1 MSAQINCQV
10 LTSRL
15 PKARGSTQLVAIV
28 FVLLV
33 ASVGSAYGSES
44 AATTDKSGSTD
55 REKSAS
61 AAPTTAAPTTVL
73 QGFGLFQQ
81 RCLSC
86 HGNPAFKEAPSP
98 EALREMTP
106 EHVFEVLSTGAMYPV
121 VGKSL
126 SDDERRA
133 VAESITGQLMG
144 TSRSGAAASMPNQC
158 PTQSTMA
165 DPAAGPAWNGWGAGP
180 ENRRFQSTTAAGL
193 SADTIGQLQLKWAFG
208 FPGGTSAYGQP
219 AVVSGRVFVGTD
231 TGWVYSLDAITGCIH
246 WSFKSQAGVRAAVSI
261 GSVHDHGK
269 VNYVAYFGDQNSNV
283 YAVDA
288 ISGTPIWRR
297 KVEAH
302 YASRITAAPALY
314 RKRLYVPIS
323 SWEEFSARSPDVE
336 CCTSVGAV
344 VALDA
349 DSGREVWKTYMI
361 PERPRVVGKNSH
373 GVRRWAPAGGSV
385 WNTPTIDSKRQTL
398 YVGTGDATTFP
409 AAATTD
415 AVIAIRLVDG
425 RILWSHQ
432 VHHSDSY
439 LVGCEGAARTDNC
452 PKVQGPDWDIPASPV
467 LHTLAGGRDEL
478 IIGTKPG
485 DILAL
490 DPASK
495 GAQLWRVNLSGS
507 VLANDGPIKAGNLPS
522 GVLWGFADDGERAYF
537 GLIGGGLV
545 ALDIANHAVSWRAP
559 LSANPTASI
568 DFTPSSSWISHG
580 TAATA
585 IPGAVFIGGSDGK
598 LFAVSSTDGREL
610 WSFDTARSFTTV
622 NDVAAHGGSFGAPGP
637 AVAGGMLFIGS
648 GYSGRGMPGNV
659 LLAFSTQ

>member
-1 MSAQINCQV
+1 M
-10 LTSRL
+10 
-15 PKARGSTQLVAIV
+15 ARGALHVIEKRIIRRSPQLVAIV
-28 FVLLV
+28 SVLLV
-33 ASVGSAYGSES
+33 ASTGGMYKSES
-44 AATTDKSGSTD
+44 AATTDENVSTD
-55 REKSAS
+55 REKSAIAVPS
-61 AAPTTAAPTTVL
+61 VL

-106 EHVFEVLSTGAMYPV
+106 EHVFEVLSTGAMYPI
-121 VGKSL
+121 VGRSL
-126 SDDERRA
+126 SDDQRRS

-144 TSRSGAAASMPNQC
+144 TSRSGAGATMPNQC
-158 PTQSTMA
+158 SEQSRMA
-165 DPAAGPAWNGWGAGP
+165 DPAAGPAWNGWGASL
-180 ENRRFQSTTAAGL
+180 ENRRFQSKRGAGL
-193 SADTIGQLQLKWAFG
+193 SADNIGKLQLKWAFG

-219 AVVSGRVFVGTD
+219 SVISGRVFVGAD

-246 WSFKSQAGVRAAVSI
+246 WSFKSQAGVRTAISVA
-261 GSVHDHGK
+261 SVHGHGK
-269 VNYVAYFGDQNSNV
+269 VKYVAYFGDLNSNV
-283 YAVDA
+283 YALDA
-288 ISGTPIWRR
+288 VSGTPIWRR

-314 RKRLYVPIS
+314 RRRLYVPIS
-323 SWEEFSARSPDVE
+323 SWEEFSARSLDVE

-349 DSGREVWKTYMI
+349 ESGTEIWKTYVI
-361 PERPRVVGKNSH
+361 PERPRVVGKNSR
-373 GVRRWAPAGGSV
+373 GVKRWAPAGGSV

-415 AVIAIRLVDG
+415 AVIAIRLADG

-432 VHHSDSY
+432 VHHGDSF
-439 LVGCEGAARTDNC
+439 LIGCEGAARTDNC

-467 LHTLAGGRDEL
+467 LHTLASGRDEL

-490 DPASK
+490 DPALKGSK
-495 GAQLWRVNLSGS
+495 LWRVNLHGS
-507 VLANDGPIKAGNLPS
+507 ALANDGPIEAGNRPN

-537 GLIGGGLV
+537 GLSGGGLV
-545 ALDIANHAVSWRAP
+545 ALDIADHAVLWRAP
-559 LSANPTASI
+559 LSANPTPSMEFTSSI
-568 DFTPSSSWISHG
+568 QRISHG
-580 TAATA
+580 AASTA
-585 IPGAVFIGGSDGK
+585 IPGVVLIGGSDGK

-610 WSFDTARSFTTV
+610 WSFDTARSYITV
-622 NDVAAHGGSFGAPGP
+622 NNVAAHGGSIGAPGP
-637 AVAGGMLFIGS
+637 TVAGGMLFVGS
-648 GYSGRGMPGNV
+648 GYNVIFGKPGNV
-659 LLAFSTQ
+659 LLAFSAQ

>member
-1 MSAQINCQV
+1 VIEKRITWRS
-10 LTSRL
+10 
-15 PKARGSTQLVAIV
+15 PQLAAIV
-28 FVLLV
+28 SVLLV
-33 ASVGSAYGSES
+33 ASTGNAYRSES
-44 AATTDKSGSTD
+44 AATTGESGSTD
-55 REKSAS
+55 REKSAI
-61 AAPTTAAPTTVL
+61 AAPSVL

-106 EHVFEVLSTGAMYPV
+106 EHVFEVLSTGAMYPI

-126 SDDERRA
+126 SEDQRRS

-144 TSRSGAAASMPNQC
+144 TSRSGAAATMPNQC
-158 PTQSTMA
+158 SAQSTMA
-165 DPAAGPAWNGWGAGP
+165 DPAAGPAWNGWGAGL
-180 ENRRFQSTTAAGL
+180 ENRRFQSKKAAGL
-193 SADTIGQLQLKWAFG
+193 SADNIGQLQLKWAFG

-219 AVVSGRVFVGTD
+219 SVISGRVFVGAD
-231 TGWVYSLDAITGCIH
+231 TGWVYSLDAKTGCIY
-246 WSFKSQAGVRAAVSI
+246 WSFKSRAGVRTAVSVS
-261 GSVHDHGK
+261 SVHDHGK
-269 VNYVAYFGDQNSNV
+269 VKYAAYFGDQNSNV
-283 YAVDA
+283 YALDA
-288 ISGTPIWRR
+288 ASGAPIWTR

-323 SWEEFSARSPDVE
+323 SWEEFSARSLDVE

-349 DSGREVWKTYMI
+349 DSGREVWKTYVI
-361 PERPRVVGKNSH
+361 PERPRVVGENSR
-373 GVRRWAPAGGSV
+373 GVKRWAPAGGSV
-385 WNTPTIDSKRQTL
+385 WNTPTIDRKRQTL

-432 VHHSDSY
+432 VHHGDSF
-439 LVGCEGAARTDNC
+439 LIGCEGAARTDNC
-452 PKVQGPDWDIPASPV
+452 PEVQGPDWDIPASPV

-495 GAQLWRVNLSGS
+495 GAKLWRVNLHGS
-507 VLANDGPIKAGNLPS
+507 ALANDGPMKAGDRPN

-537 GLIGGGLV
+537 GLSGGGLV

-559 LSANPTASI
+559 LSANPTPSTDITSSI
-568 DFTPSSSWISHG
+568 QRISHG
-580 TAATA
+580 AASTA
-585 IPGAVFIGGSDGK
+585 IPGVVLIGGSDGK

-610 WSFDTARSFTTV
+610 WSFDTARPFITV
-622 NDVAAHGGSFGAPGP
+622 NNVAAHGGSIGAPGP
-637 AVAGGMLFIGS
+637 TVAGGMLYVGS
-648 GYSGRGMPGNV
+648 GYSVIFGKPGNV